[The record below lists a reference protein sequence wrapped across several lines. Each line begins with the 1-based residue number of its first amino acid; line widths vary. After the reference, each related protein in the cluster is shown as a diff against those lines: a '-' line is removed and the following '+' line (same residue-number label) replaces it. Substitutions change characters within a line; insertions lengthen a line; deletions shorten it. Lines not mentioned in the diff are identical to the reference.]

1 VNDAV
6 GTRSGEGSRTDSGP
20 VAVDR
25 ADPRYADLV
34 GRGINARFRADPE
47 AIQVVGATEHVVR
60 VMEEIVQQGKRV
72 GIRSGGHCFEGLV
85 DNPAVEVV
93 LDISEMNAVYF
104 DARRR
109 AFAVEA
115 GATLGAM
122 YRTLFLGWG
131 VTVPAGRCPG
141 IGIGGHVVGGGGGA
155 LSRRYGLSV
164 DHLYAVEVV
173 VVDASGQVRSVVATR
188 EPDDPNRDLWW
199 AHTGAGGGNF
209 GVVTRYWFRSSD
221 VRPDA
226 PESLLPSPPSTVL
239 QKSARWQWADL
250 NEESFRRLVGNFGV
264 WHEHNNAAER
274 PDVHLDNGL
283 TLPRAAG
290 GPITLKTAVDARRQ
304 DGDELTDEFI
314 VAVSK
319 DLGVRPEVGITTT
332 PWLTLTLT
340 PDEYA
345 GVSGRFKSKA
355 AFLRTSWT
363 DEQIAALYRHLT
375 DSDYQNPAAA
385 VYLLSH
391 GGRINAVR
399 PADTAMPHRDAVLK
413 AYWSVFWFDSRED
426 DVHLRWIR
434 DAYREMFADAGG
446 VPDPDAAYAG
456 AFINYADSDLSDPA
470 LNTSGVP
477 WHRLYYRD
485 NYARLQQVKAR
496 WDPRNVFRHALSISP
511 AVTAVREP
519 EVGVQRIRTSG
530 T

>member
-1 VNDAV
+1 MNDAV
-6 GTRSGEGSRTDSGP
+6 GTMSGEGSRTDSRPGP

-47 AIQVVGATEHVVR
+47 TIQVVGATEHVVR
-60 VMEEIVQQGKRV
+60 VMEEVARQGKRV

-104 DARRR
+104 DASRR

-141 IGIGGHVVGGGGGA
+141 IGVGGHVVGGGGGA

-173 VVDASGQVRSVVATR
+173 VVDASGQVGSVVATR

-209 GVVTRYWFRSSD
+209 GVVTRYWFRS
-221 VRPDA
+221 PDA
-226 PESLLPSPPSTVL
+226 RPNTPESLLPSPPSAVL
-239 QKSARWQWADL
+239 KKSARWQWADL
-250 NEESFRRLVGNFGV
+250 NEEAFRRLVGNFGW
-264 WHEHNNAAER
+264 WHEHNSAAGC
-274 PDVHLDNGL
+274 PGVHLDNGL

-290 GPITLKTAVDARRQ
+290 GPITLETSVDAGRR

-314 VAVSK
+314 AAVNR
-319 DLGVRPEVGITTT
+319 DVGVLPEVEVATT

-345 GVSGRFKSKA
+345 GVSGRFKSKV
-355 AFLRTSWT
+355 AFLRTSWA
-363 DEQIAALYRHLT
+363 DEQITGLYRHLT

-434 DAYREMFADAGG
+434 DSYREVFADAGG
-446 VPDPDAAYAG
+446 VPDPDAVYAG
-456 AFINYADSDLSDPA
+456 AFINYADADLVDPA

-485 NYARLQQVKAR
+485 SYSRLQQVKAR
-496 WDPRNVFRHALSISP
+496 WDPRNVFRHALSIS
-511 AVTAVREP
+511 AA
-519 EVGVQRIRTSG
+519 GDSG
-530 T
+530 S